1 MGKMIEPEDLG
12 TLVAEKDI
20 PLATQLNLI
29 KRRTERGMTPSQIAR
44 LMGLK
49 VKDVKA
55 LVKTNGWTAK
65 REVTEAPAQGR
76 PPRPAEKTKARTE
89 ELKRLAKEGYSRKDI
104 AALLGIDRGYVDTL
118 CRRYGIRTASQ
129 RERVERLYASG
140 WNQQAIAD
148 ELGVSRQRISEMIKQ
163 YGYEKGAK
171 P

>member
-1 MGKMIEPEDLG
+1 MNDVEEHGS
-12 TLVAEKDI
+12 LVAEKDI

-29 KRRTERGMTPSQIAR
+29 KRRTERGMKPAEIAR

-55 LVKTNGWTAK
+55 LIKANGWTAK
-65 REVTEAPAQGR
+65 REVTIEAPQGR
-76 PPRPAEKTKARTE
+76 PPRPAEKTKERTE

-129 RERVERLYASG
+129 RERVQRLYASG

>member
-44 LMGLK
+44 LMDLN

-55 LVKTNGWTAK
+55 LIKTNGWTPK
-65 REVTEAPAQGR
+65 REITEAPAQGR
-76 PPRPAEKTKARTE
+76 PPRPAEKTKVRTE

-104 AALLGIDRGYVDTL
+104 AVLLGIDRGYVDTL
-118 CRRYGIRTASQ
+118 CRRYSIRTVSQ
-129 RERVERLYASG
+129 RERVERLYGKG
-140 WNQQAIAD
+140 WSQQAIAD

-171 P
+171 S

>member
-1 MGKMIEPEDLG
+1 MIEPEDLG

-29 KRRTERGMTPSQIAR
+29 KRRTERGMTPGQIAR

-55 LVKTNGWTAK
+55 LIKANGWTPK
-65 REVTEAPAQGR
+65 REVTKEPVQGR
-76 PPRPAEKTKARTE
+76 PPRPAEKTKARTQ
-89 ELKRLAKEGYSRKDI
+89 ELRRLAKEGYSRKDI
-104 AALLGIDRGYVDTL
+104 AALLGIDRGYVDVL
-118 CRRYGIRTASQ
+118 CRRYGIRTVSQ
-129 RERVERLYASG
+129 RERVERLYGKG
-140 WNQQAIAD
+140 WSQQAIAT

-163 YGYEKGAK
+163 YGYQKGDK